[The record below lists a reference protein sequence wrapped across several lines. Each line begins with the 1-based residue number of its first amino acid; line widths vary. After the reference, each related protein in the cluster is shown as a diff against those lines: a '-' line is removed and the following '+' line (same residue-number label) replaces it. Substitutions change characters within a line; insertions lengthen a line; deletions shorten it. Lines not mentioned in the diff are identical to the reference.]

1 MSTTPTPATPA
12 EVPAAPDATEFAGRT
27 ALVTGAASGIGLATA
42 RRLAAGGANVVIADY
57 NTEGAEKAAAALTA
71 EGLSAAATGLD
82 VTRPES
88 AEAAVRFAADT
99 FGGLHL
105 AVNNAGIGGPSA
117 PTGEY
122 DIAAYDRVIRTNL
135 DGVFYCL
142 RHELP
147 AIEAAGRSGSIVN
160 VASILGSVGFAG
172 SPAYVAAKHGVV
184 GLTKTAAAEYG
195 ARGIRINAVGPGFIE
210 TPLLQGMEKE
220 AYDGLVALHPAG
232 RLGRPEEVAEL
243 IAFLLS
249 ARASFVTGGYHLV
262 DGAYT
267 AV

>member
-1 MSTTPTPATPA
+1 MSTTGTTPATT
-12 EVPAAPDATEFAGRT
+12 EYAAEFAGRT

-42 RRLAAGGANVVIADY
+42 RRLGAGGANVVVADF
-57 NTEGAEKAAAALTA
+57 NAEGAEKAAAELTA
-71 EGLSAAATGLD
+71 QGVRAAAVELD

-88 AEAAVRFAADT
+88 VEAAVRFTVAT
-99 FGGLHL
+99 YGGLDL

-122 DIAAYDRVIRTNL
+122 DVDAYQRVVRTNL
-135 DGVFYCL
+135 DGVFYSM
-142 RHELP
+142 RFELP
-147 AIEAAGRSGSIVN
+147 AMLAGGRGGSIVN

-184 GLTKTAAAEYG
+184 GLTKAAAAEYA
-195 ARGIRINAVGPGFIE
+195 ARGVRINAVGPGFID
-210 TPLLQGMEKE
+210 TPLLKTMDE
-220 AYDGLVALHPAG
+220 AAYNGLVALHPAG
-232 RLGRPEEVAEL
+232 RLGRSEEVAEL

-249 ARASFVTGGYHLV
+249 DRASFVAGSYHLV